1 MLTGGS
7 NNKTGLVAD
16 YQTGSLG
23 GYYFPT
29 AGSSTSFTNLL
40 NTGSRAASAAGLY
53 HYTTTTNNVKE
64 SSSTVDI
71 GFHSVAVNG
80 SGQPMDT
87 DADGSP
93 DYYEDRDGD
102 GAVDSGETN
111 WNSATD
117 FGLKVWITQ
126 PKNNS
131 ILP

>member
-1 MLTGGS
+1 M
-7 NNKTGLVAD
+7 
-16 YQTGSLG
+16 
-23 GYYFPT
+23 
-29 AGSSTSFTNLL
+29 TNLF

-53 HYTTTTNNVKE
+53 HYTTTTNNLKE
-64 SSSTVDI
+64 ASSTVDI
-71 GFHSVAVNG
+71 GFHYVAVNA
-80 SGQPMDT
+80 SGQPIDT
-87 DADGSP
+87 DGDGFS

-102 GAVDSGETN
+102 GAVDSGETD